1 MASDISTHENLKYQS
16 SVVSKTHGRVEKA
29 TFSSLLSQSDCQ
41 IHLRPTLNPP
51 NLEEYLSAVQV
62 AQVPSQINKYRIYLS
77 VARALNYTISDEIT
91 KVRILSVYGDLFAEF
106 RSAYFSSNFCHKK
119 RRYGKSSMLI

>member
-1 MASDISTHENLKYQS
+1 MASDISTNENLKYQS

-29 TFSSLLSQSDCQ
+29 TFKEFSSLLSQSDCQ

-77 VARALNYTISDEIT
+77 MARGLNYTISDEIT
-91 KVRILSVYGDLFAEF
+91 KVRILSDMIVQMF
-106 RSAYFSSNFCHKK
+106 
-119 RRYGKSSMLI
+119 MVI